1 MNGVLAFFVVIMGA
15 GLSIQPLL
23 NARVGAALGHPV
35 YAALFSVVVSTISM
49 VTLALLMRLDAPSVR
64 GLGALPPWIL
74 LGGVIGAFVVLVA
87 LMATPRLGAAITV
100 ALFIGGQLGTSLIID
115 HFGLLGVPERPLTLG
130 RLAGVACLIA
140 GVALIRWV

>member
-1 MNGVLAFFVVIMGA
+1 MGA

-35 YAALFSVVVSTISM
+35 YAALFSVVGEHD
-49 VTLALLMRLDAPSVR
+49 LDGYAGAADAPR
-64 GLGALPPWIL
+64 CAQRARARRAAALDPP
-74 LGGVIGAFVVLVA
+74 GGVIGAFVVLVA

-100 ALFIGGQLGTSLIID
+100 ALFIAGQLGTSLIID